1 MAARKGNYSNIIVYD
16 ERRRYYYMSPQKNKP
31 FLDDEIRD
39 MGIGLLDQVRR
50 AVQNIYGDVAAP
62 YTEYSSGAQSTTD
75 SFRVRQATDNDRN
88 FTVTGG
94 SSLDRPAVLFA
105 KGYYIFLTGDL
116 EYKYQQ
122 YPSDTIDIQTQSDK
136 SLTLSPIP
144 ALTTPNVDR
153 IDVVYVDLHFEEVTA
168 VSGTDA
174 DVYRDTGL
182 KNPVVGTETANRLRA
197 VIDIK
202 VKEGWTSTVTK
213 DIFDDVFFLGATPSS
228 DYDPTDNHYK
238 IPIAIIYRDAF
249 SNLINDSQIVDLL
262 ALYNK
267 RAFGLGELSYRVRN
281 GGYTET
287 GVYELSLSGFT
298 PQHPAA
304 VYDEG
309 AFATG
314 LNQGLGTEALNTNS
328 VTPRILDNNG
338 RFFMRGLMVGHDTG
352 LIAYETG
359 AEALGIGE
367 MIVQDLSA
375 RSIYAGY
382 GVTGITGMREY
393 KDSVSVV
400 VRGETGRSGFSV
412 MNMDGVTGS
421 KTVYVRS
428 VQGGQQQNF
437 FVVDYAGRIGLNTF
451 RPGWDQPLAWENT
464 DRYNDGLHGETGV
477 NIVQEING
485 SLRLTDHVFA
495 DKDMYVSGEIHGQS
509 WKIPAALSDQN
520 PALFGFTGI
529 HHAQFAGITGSI
541 AAVVF
546 KRGIAVSGETGI
558 TAYGYTGMAAAGQ
571 YECYDSE
578 GKRMFTIGDLGDDF
592 DRTVMS
598 LYGTSLRKALTSD
611 VSLLDI
617 HDGVTDL
624 GEIQAGDTV
633 TYDIALEGGV
643 HVTGSVTVTA
653 GGMAGV
659 EEVRQDIL
667 ANGDFPAGYTRTGFD
682 YIFYEIDG
690 TPTLMHDGVAYGVQ
704 ILTDP
709 LGHAQHDYDI
719 AHSITPVYPMDDGKI
734 ILKDM
739 PEDPIH
745 VALDVVSSFT
755 VTRLLSLP
763 VSITFTAGSYYGAVD
778 YGGSITNVKF
788 AKLDLGEGADGWLFN
803 GDVFFN
809 GNGLSNRVTFS
820 PNVMFRNDVF
830 IYGTLFSD
838 QQFFNLANVQSL
850 FVRKNVN
857 IVGQTEIAGGL
868 ALGSGSLAEMNDKL
882 KDTVN
887 YSDLLL
893 YIKGMLLSRSL
904 EVRDADSSV
913 TTLGTIKQTSV
924 RDSAVSARIG
934 GPLTDY
940 GIHLVDNRPTSSLF
954 TEADRFT
961 EVVIDASDGLGNE
974 RTASLRIKGDLV
986 TDRYFSAN
994 YLGAGNIPVLDTDYK
1009 LQVNGKALISD
1020 TLRVKAIEFTG
1031 TDVPEAPLS
1040 ITDPSNITALGR
1052 VLAGGV
1058 AGEDYSQNKNPGNIL
1073 RTKEFTS
1080 TQRVLLSNGSELGVL
1095 VYTDLYQNYFI
1106 EHIYNGYADPYNQ
1119 GAVVARWAFD
1129 NIGILEKE
1137 FDAIVGTVD
1146 STPDTVDVTA
1156 ITLPQYQRY
1165 KCERIRVCSLGQ
1177 LTMTWTGYRPGSG
1190 VVDTI
1195 VPISSVAQSYKFTSN
1210 YFRNVDGGAT
1220 IDWMPGSAVTNSDN
1234 FVVRIEA
1241 NIINT
1246 KVSES
1251 DTKMHRVDQCLHL
1264 YIPLSKWTAVCKGG
1278 QPNTAYESIA
1288 PFYRWEDRSPKLNIV
1303 DFYDQTSAVFDQTA
1317 SPSAWK
1323 AAIYPRLISQSRTTS
1338 GAGDNKIYTG
1348 VWSLD
1353 VVLLP
1358 DGSEELGNLTGKTY
1372 ISYFQG

>member
-62 YTEYSSGAQSTTD
+62 YTEYSSAPQSTVD

-88 FTVTGG
+88 FVVTGG

-105 KGYYIFLTGDL
+105 KGYYIFLTGAL

-122 YPSDTIDIQTQSDK
+122 YPSDTIDIQTQADK

-144 ALTTPNVDR
+144 ALTTPIVDR

-228 DYDPTDNHYK
+228 DSDPTDNHYK
-238 IPIAIIYRDAF
+238 IPIAVIYRDAF

-262 ALYNK
+262 SLYNK
-267 RAFGLGELSYRVRN
+267 RAMGLGELSYRVRN

-287 GVYELSLSGFT
+287 GVYELSLSGFI
-298 PQHPAA
+298 PQHTGA

-314 LNQGLGTEALNTNS
+314 LNQGLGTEAYNTNS
-328 VTPRILDNNG
+328 VTPRVLDNNG
-338 RFFMRGLMVGHDTG
+338 KFFMSGLMVGHDTG
-352 LIAYETG
+352 LVGYETG
-359 AEALGIGE
+359 AEALGVGE
-367 MIVQDLSA
+367 ALLKDLSA

-400 VRGETGRSGFSV
+400 IRGETGRVGLSV

-428 VQGGQQQNF
+428 VQGGEQQNF

-451 RPGWDQPLAWENT
+451 TPGWDQPLAWENT
-464 DRYNDGLHGETGV
+464 GRYNDGLHGETGV
-477 NIVQEING
+477 NVVQEING

-495 DKDMYVSGEIHGQS
+495 DGDVYINGEIHGQS

-558 TAYGYTGMAAAGQ
+558 TGYGYTGMGAAGQ

-598 LYGTSLRKALTSD
+598 LYGTSLRKSLTSD

-643 HVTGSVTVTA
+643 HVTGVVTVTV

-682 YIFYEIDG
+682 YIFYETDG

-709 LGHAQHDYDI
+709 LGHAQHDYDV
-719 AHSITPVYPMDDGKI
+719 AHSVVPPYPMDDGKI

-745 VALDVVSSFT
+745 VALDVVSSFV
-755 VTRLLSLP
+755 VTRLLSAP
-763 VSITFTAGSYYGAVD
+763 VSITFTTGSYYGANS

-868 ALGSGSLAEMNDKL
+868 ALGAGSLAEMGVL
-882 KDTVN
+882 LTDTVN

-904 EVRDADSSV
+904 EVRDADTTT
-913 TTLGTIKQTSV
+913 TTLGAINQTSV

-940 GIHLVDNRPTSSLF
+940 GIHLIDNRPTTSLV

-994 YLGAGNIPVLDTDYK
+994 YLGAGNVNSLDTDYK
-1009 LQVNGKALISD
+1009 LQVNGNALISE
-1020 TLRVKAIEFTG
+1020 TLSVKAIKFTG
-1031 TDVPEAPLS
+1031 TDVPESPLS
-1040 ITDPSNITALGR
+1040 IVDPSNIASIGR
-1052 VLAGGV
+1052 LLPGGV
-1058 AGEDYSQNKNPGNIL
+1058 AGEDFQNKNPGNIL

-1080 TQRVLLSNGSELGVL
+1080 TKRVLLDNGTDGLGVS
-1095 VYTDLYQNYFI
+1095 VPATSWEYFI
-1106 EHIYNGYADPYNQ
+1106 DHIYNGYSLPYNPS
-1119 GAVVARWAFD
+1119 VSVARWAFD
-1129 NIGILEKE
+1129 NIGILETE
-1137 FDAIVGTVD
+1137 FDAIVGTTD

-1156 ITLPQYQRY
+1156 ITLSQYLRY
-1165 KCERIRVCSLGQ
+1165 RCERIRVASLGN
-1177 LTMTWTGYRPGSG
+1177 LTMTWTGYRPQSG
-1190 VVDTI
+1190 AMNSI
-1195 VPISSVAQSYKFTSN
+1195 VPISSIAQSYKFTSN

-1220 IDWMPGSAVTNSDN
+1220 MDWMPGSAVTNTDN
-1234 FVVRIEA
+1234 FIVRIEA

-1246 KVSES
+1246 DVY
-1251 DTKMHRVDQCLHL
+1251 DTTTEIYRVDQCLHL
-1264 YIPLSKWTAVCKGG
+1264 YIPLSKWTAACKGA
-1278 QPNTAYESIA
+1278 QPNTTYESLA
-1288 PFYRWEDRSPKLNIV
+1288 PYYRWEDRSPKLNVV
-1303 DFYDQTSAVFDQTA
+1303 DFTDQTSTTQQIGDPGV
-1317 SPSAWK
+1317 WK
-1323 AAIYPRLISQSRTTS
+1323 AAIYPRLVSQSRATS

-1358 DGSEELGNLTGKTY
+1358 DGKRELGNLIGKTY
-1372 ISYFQG
+1372 ISYNSGV